1 MLTKMGLMGIQLK
14 IALKNEMPKEF
25 EMIDSAPSDKT
36 TEVQKLENTTESP
49 AEDKKTAEKNES
61 VEAEKKNDG

>member
-36 TEVQKLENTTESP
+36 TEVQKLENTTGMLQLKT
-49 AEDKKTAEKNES
+49 KKLLKRMNL
-61 VEAEKKNDG
+61 

>member
-25 EMIDSAPSDKT
+25 EMIDSELGDKT
-36 TEVQKLENTTESP
+36 TEVQAESI
-49 AEDKKTAEKNES
+49 AEASRSQKTVNKNES
-61 VEAEKKNDG
+61 EEAERKNDG